1 MKNATVH
8 EPEQVPAFVYVA
20 LLTVCH
26 SEQNYF
32 QKLRFAM
39 HINHLV
45 LFFSSAKYFWIEG
58 LKKSFYR

>member
-45 LFFSSAKYFWIEG
+45 LFFLQQNTFG
-58 LKKSFYR
+58 